1 MLPIPQFR
9 LLLQLRRITYTLP
22 LYLKN
27 IQFLREFQVVH
38 NLAYD
43 AILRRDY
50 LQVNRAMINLDNNTI
65 TLKQSVNQQREATS
79 ASALLIGTFL
89 PQENNFK
96 AAKNASTSKASLK
109 PTTENFSL
117 GCPKS

>member
-27 IQFLREFQVVH
+27 IQFPREFQVVH

-50 LQVNRAMINLDNNTI
+50 L
-65 TLKQSVNQQREATS
+65 
-79 ASALLIGTFL
+79 
-89 PQENNFK
+89 
-96 AAKNASTSKASLK
+96 
-109 PTTENFSL
+109 
-117 GCPKS
+117 